1 MSIDSRIS
9 QLLNTTEIYLL
20 PSLNPDGFA
29 RSYEGCGF
37 FSRWIMGGRNGRYNS
52 QGVDLNHD
60 FPVDLNETTV
70 SGGNRQPET
79 FALIKW
85 ITSKPFV
92 LSANLRAGEV
102 VAVYPLEKR
111 LRSKVWASA
120 SSEEEEEDRL
130 TRTPDNALL
139 K

>member
-1 MSIDSRIS
+1 M
-9 QLLNTTEIYLL
+9 NTTEIYLL

-37 FSRWIMGGRNGRYNS
+37 FSRWIMQGRNGRYN
-52 QGVDLNHD
+52 GNDVDLNHD
-60 FPVDLNETTV
+60 FPTDINDTV
-70 SGGNRQPET
+70 SGANRQPET

-85 ITSKPFV
+85 LTSKPFV

-102 VAVYPLEKR
+102 VAVYPLEKK
-111 LRSKVWASA
+111 LTNQVWAVGGEGRSDG
-120 SSEEEEEDRL
+120 EEGEEEEDL
-130 TRTPDNALL
+130 YRTPDEELL